1 MAKILVVD
9 DDKPTL
15 DVVKF
20 ILENEGYTVDTVSD
34 WKIVFDKISQYKPD
48 LIILDIF
55 ISGADGR
62 VICKELKKS
71 KTTTK
76 IPVIL
81 FSATNRLE
89 AYTKD
94 SGAQGCLKKPF
105 ENAELINI
113 IKQNINQ
120 KMSSRN

>member
-20 ILENEGYTVDTVSD
+20 ILEKEGYTVEPVSD

-76 IPVIL
+76 FL
-81 FSATNRLE
+81 
-89 AYTKD
+89 
-94 SGAQGCLKKPF
+94 
-105 ENAELINI
+105 
-113 IKQNINQ
+113 
-120 KMSSRN
+120 

>member
-1 MAKILVVD
+1 MHKILVID
-9 DDKPTL
+9 DDKPML
-15 DVVKF
+15 EGVKT
-20 ILENEGYTVDTVSD
+20 ILNEEGYVIETISYWPRVFE
-34 WKIVFDKISQYKPD
+34 KIREFKPH

-71 KTTTK
+71 KTTLH

-81 FSATNRLE
+81 FSASDRLE

-94 SGAQGCLKKPF
+94 SGAQGYLSKPF
-105 ENAELINI
+105 ETAQLINI
-113 IKQNINQ
+113 VKKCLI
-120 KMSSRN
+120 